1 MQPKTQIHHTGSIS
15 TMFVRL
21 VIFTHCIISLSL
33 SLSLSLYMHLY
44 THTYLYILRIGVL
57 DLALTPGLFCFSLAS
72 CGCLK
77 GCLWMAFLLGISWH
91 ILDVILVAFI
101 LSQWR
106 KKKKKSIPEA
116 ARNIVLT
123 INLFSL
129 CTQ

>member
-21 VIFTHCIISLSL
+21 VIFTHWIISLSL

-44 THTYLYILRIGVL
+44 THTHTYLYILRIGVL

-106 KKKKKSIPEA
+106 KKKKEKKRKRKA
-116 ARNIVLT
+116 
-123 INLFSL
+123 SL
-129 CTQ
+129 KLLEILS

>member
-21 VIFTHCIISLSL
+21 VIFTHCIISLAL
-33 SLSLSLYMHLY
+33 SLHAFIY

-77 GCLWMAFLLGISWH
+77 GCLWMAFLLGIS
-91 ILDVILVAFI
+91 
-101 LSQWR
+101 
-106 KKKKKSIPEA
+106 
-116 ARNIVLT
+116 
-123 INLFSL
+123 
-129 CTQ
+129 

>member
-33 SLSLSLYMHLY
+33 SLSLCIISLSLSLSLSLHAFIY

-106 KKKKKSIPEA
+106 KKRKKEKEKHPWS
-116 ARNIVLT
+116 
-123 INLFSL
+123 
-129 CTQ
+129 C